1 MVDESDSEAKEF
13 AHRVLRCAL
22 EVLDRHRP
30 LAHLGAIADPPVV
43 SMVRT
48 VVKGGFVPGAELGTA
63 VLRRVDV
70 VMVTGAA
77 AELCASYDRGH
88 RHYALA
94 ARIARTRAGWRLTAL
109 RVL

>member
-1 MVDESDSEAKEF
+1 MDEVDSGAKEF
-13 AHRVLRCAL
+13 AHRGLRCAL

-30 LAHLGAIADPPVV
+30 VAQLGAIADPSVV
-43 SMVRT
+43 SVVRT
-48 VVKGGFVPGAELGTA
+48 IVNGDFVPGSELGTA

-70 VMVTGAA
+70 VMVNGAA
-77 AELCASYDRGH
+77 AELCGSYDRGH
-88 RHYALA
+88 RHFALA